1 MVFSKV
7 WGSKN
12 ENMILPAQEE
22 DYDRIALLH
31 AGAFSRGW
39 SANEIARMNDDPAVS
54 VLVARRVGRKPG
66 ELDGFNIVR
75 QAADEG
81 EILSIVVD
89 STCRGNGLGAK
100 LMREAITRFQ
110 TDRLASVFL
119 EVAKSNLPAVSL
131 YTRLGF
137 QTVGERK
144 SYYTIKNDDPSSA
157 DLSDA
162 TSSVQ
167 SGETKDSADKATALV
182 MRLAL
187 V

>member
-1 MVFSKV
+1 MVFSGV
-7 WGSKN
+7 WGDKN
-12 ENMILPAQEE
+12 DSMILPAEAE
-22 DYDRIALLH
+22 DYDRITDLH
-31 AGAFSRGW
+31 AGAFARGW
-39 SANEIARMNDDPAVS
+39 SVEEIERMSHDPAITI
-54 VLVARRVGRKPG
+54 LVARRVGRKPG
-66 ELDGFNIVR
+66 HLDGFNIVR

-89 STCRGNGLGAK
+89 PALRGNGLGNR

-119 EVAKSNLPAVSL
+119 EVAKDNGAAVSL
-131 YTRLGF
+131 NHRLGF

-144 SYYTIKNDDPSSA
+144 SYYT
-157 DLSDA
+157 
-162 TSSVQ
+162 V
-167 SGETKDSADKATALV
+167 KDSAPKHQSSEPDAANNHADHDAEKGTALV